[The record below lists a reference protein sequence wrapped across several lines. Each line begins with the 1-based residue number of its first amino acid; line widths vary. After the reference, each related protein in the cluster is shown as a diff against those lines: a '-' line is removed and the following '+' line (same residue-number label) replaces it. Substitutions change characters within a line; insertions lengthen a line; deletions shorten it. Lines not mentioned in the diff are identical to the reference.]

1 MRRHID
7 ADPVGDYLPDLPRKR
22 LRRIQAAGHPI
33 IDPQLIAL
41 LVMGDE
47 FIAVGDIA
55 SARLVLQR
63 AAEAG
68 NARAAFLLGT
78 TFDPLTLRKLGAPDF
93 LADPA
98 KARRWYEQAKEF
110 GSVSDEERLRILTS
124 ENH

>member
-1 MRRHID
+1 MPPLSVSSRQNAFDGSERP
-7 ADPVGDYLPDLPRKR
+7 AARPV
-22 LRRIQAAGHPI
+22 

-41 LVMGDE
+41 LVKQGDE

-68 NARAAFLLGT
+68 NARAAFLLGN
-78 TFDPLTLRKLGAPDF
+78 TFDPLTLRKLGALDF

-110 GSVSDEERLRILTS
+110 GSVSAEERLRILTS
-124 ENH
+124 ENR